1 MIKISPVILL
11 FSFVTGA
18 AEKGA
23 GVFDLG
29 ARLTRVEHLIVP
41 NYKHE
46 KKIRRR
52 NTRYL
57 FCCNIGDE
65 KVSYNI
71 AS

>member
-29 ARLTRVEHLIVP
+29 E
-41 NYKHE
+41 
-46 KKIRRR
+46 
-52 NTRYL
+52 
-57 FCCNIGDE
+57 F
-65 KVSYNI
+65 
-71 AS
+71 